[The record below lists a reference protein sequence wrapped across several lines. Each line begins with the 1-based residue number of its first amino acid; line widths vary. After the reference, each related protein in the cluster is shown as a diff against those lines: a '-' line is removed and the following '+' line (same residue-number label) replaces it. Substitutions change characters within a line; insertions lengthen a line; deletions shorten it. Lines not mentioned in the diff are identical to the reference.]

1 MTSDRKA
8 AYEVTNVNISA
19 QPRFPALDALSRN
32 GGGMSLGVELPL
44 DNDFAHHGSQK
55 GMPSTFGIPDLKH
68 HRTRAELADR
78 LGFRALWL
86 RDVPLW
92 IPGFG
97 DAGQVFDAFTYLGF
111 LAAVTDNILLGTAA
125 VVLPLRH
132 PLHVAKMA
140 ATVDQLSG
148 GRLILG
154 VASGDRPGEYPS
166 FGVDFQSRGEQYRTA
181 VTALRSIWQESAELP
196 NDRIRVL
203 PSPQNGSIPL
213 IAVGRGQ
220 QSTEWAAENMD
231 GYMTYHRPAHLMK
244 PVTAKWAHSVPQGQ
258 HKPAITT
265 MLVDLL
271 EDPDASAEPIRFGAR
286 LGRNQLHRYLSDLEA
301 AGIAHVAL
309 NFRPSYRPV
318 EEALEEIAEHVLPA
332 FSGHAQTQTQMRALA
347 VDWSTGAP

>member
-8 AYEVTNVNISA
+8 TSEVQNVQNPARKRI
-19 QPRFPALDALSRN
+19 PALDALSRN
-32 GGGMSLGVELPL
+32 GNGMSLGIELPL
-44 DNDFAHHGSQK
+44 DNDFARHGSH
-55 GMPSTFGIPDLKH
+55 GSGPSTFGIPDLKH
-68 HRTRAELADR
+68 HRKRAELADK
-78 LGFRALWL
+78 LGFKALWL

-92 IPGFG
+92 IPEFG
-97 DAGQVFDAFTYLGF
+97 DAGQVFDPFTYLGF
-111 LAAVTDNILLGTAA
+111 LAGVTDNILLGTAA

-140 ATVDQLSG
+140 ATVDRLSG

-181 VTALRSIWQESAELP
+181 VAALRSVWQESTELP
-196 NDRIRVL
+196 NDRIKVL
-203 PSPQNGSIPL
+203 PAPQNGSIPL

-231 GYMTYHRPAHLMK
+231 GYMTYHRPGHLMK
-244 PVTAKWAHSVPQGQ
+244 PVTDKWVHSVPPGQ

-271 EDPDASAEPIRFGAR
+271 EDPDASVEPIRFGAR

-309 NFRPSYRPV
+309 NFRPSSRPV
-318 EEALEEIAEHVLPA
+318 EEALEEIADYILPA
-332 FSGHAQTQTQMRALA
+332 FSGEVRPPLDGTAG
-347 VDWSTGAP
+347 S

>member
-1 MTSDRKA
+1 M
-8 AYEVTNVNISA
+8 
-19 QPRFPALDALSRN
+19 DALSGK

-44 DNDFAHHGSQK
+44 DNDFARQTSPTGV
-55 GMPSTFGIPDLKH
+55 PSTFGIPDLRH
-68 HRTRAELADR
+68 HRKRAELADR

-111 LAAVTDNILLGTAA
+111 LAGVTDNILLGTAA

-166 FGVDFQSRGEQYRTA
+166 FGIDFQSRGEQYRTA
-181 VTALRSIWQESAELP
+181 VAALRSIWHESAGLH
-196 NDRIRVL
+196 NDRIKVL
-203 PSPQNGSIPL
+203 PVPQNGSIPL
-213 IAVGRGQ
+213 VAVGRGQ

-244 PVTAKWAHSVPQGQ
+244 PVTDKWAHSMPPGQ

-271 EDPDASAEPIRFGAR
+271 EDPDAPAEPIRFGAR
-286 LGRNQLHRYLSDLEA
+286 LGRNQLHRYLSGLEE

-309 NFRPSYRPV
+309 NFRPSFRPV
-318 EEALEEIAEHVLPA
+318 EEVLEEIAEHVLPD
-332 FSGHAQTQTQMRALA
+332 F
-347 VDWSTGAP
+347 